1 MLGLGTSVTS
11 IESYHALETGY
22 TSLVGNTNGPAFNT
36 NYKTDAPFNSN
47 FTISFWLKMTDGQS
61 GNDFGTASKTYL
73 VYGGDA
79 SNYMQFI
86 INSTGLPMI
95 LGQENGG
102 PVGVLASGQNP
113 SDGANDWA
121 HWVITCV
128 GGGGSNT
135 VYAIFKNGNAATMTH
150 LATSDST
157 KHAAMDNGFGLGIGS
172 SRVVSTGMY
181 MPEFGIRS
189 DEWIDDFA
197 VHSAVL
203 DADAITAVYNSGTPI
218 NLLANS
224 GDYDNSGDLVLYY
237 KFNGSSQQAETT
249 DSHGTSN
256 GIGGSFSTTE
266 SAT

>member
-1 MLGLGTSVTS
+1 MLGLGTSATS

-22 TSLVGNTNGPAFNT
+22 TSLVGNPNGPAFNT

-47 FTISFWLKMTDGQS
+47 YTVSFWLKMTDGQS
-61 GNDFGTASKTYL
+61 NTDGGNASKIYF
-73 VYGGDA
+73 VYGGNTT
-79 SNYMQFI
+79 NYMSFI
-86 INSTGLPMI
+86 INNAGLPML
-95 LGQENGG
+95 LGMEGG
-102 PVGVLASGQNP
+102 GAVLAIGSGQNP
-113 SDGANDWA
+113 SNGANDWA

-128 GGGGSNT
+128 GGGGSDT
-135 VYAIFKNGNAATMTH
+135 VYAFFKNGNACVMTH

-157 KHAAMDNGFGLGIGS
+157 EHAALDNSRGLEIGTSRGIIYGEE
-172 SRVVSTGMY
+172 VFDDGL
-181 MPEFGIRS
+181 RS
-189 DEWIDDFA
+189 DEWMDDFA

-203 DADAITAVYNSGTPI
+203 DADAITAIYNSGTPI

-249 DSHGTSN
+249 DSHETSN